1 MNWINGSEHVR
12 LLLKDN
18 RVVGCVYRDTRYA
31 VQHGM
36 DAWRAN
42 QDKDTLY
49 LTEKAAMKAA
59 EGAA

>member
-18 RVVGCVYRDTRYA
+18 RVVGCVYRDTKYA
-31 VQHGM
+31 VRHQI
-36 DAWRAN
+36 DAWRVN
-42 QDKDTLY
+42 QDLETLY